1 MLNNHN
7 AGERTLGEFV
17 KLLSRTGWKVVE
29 VHAAHQSWMPQIVAV
44 PVAVS
49 PTAATPTA
57 TSSPPQ
63 PGSQAAAVVLK
74 TEGLKI
80 ETKVNAINGV
90 LHDPSSKASTPVTD
104 PMTNDSPVAAPEGN
118 ENEKKSR
125 RRSIWKTLGF
135 SK

>member
-57 TSSPPQ
+57 TTSSPQ
-63 PGSQAAAVVLK
+63 PGSQAAAVVSK

-80 ETKVNAINGV
+80 ETKVNGTNGV
-90 LHDPSSKASTPVTD
+90 LHEPSSKASTPVTD
-104 PMTNDSPVAAPEGN
+104 PMTNDSPVTA